1 MLTKLIAVS
10 LDLMKFLKQITYVS
24 TRFNVCCI
32 NAFSMSSVL
41 LHGKTLA
48 LAGYGTIGV
57 NLQIRPRD
65 FATQIV
71 ITLTSI
77 AQ

>member
-1 MLTKLIAVS
+1 
-10 LDLMKFLKQITYVS
+10 
-24 TRFNVCCI
+24 
-32 NAFSMSSVL
+32 MSSVL

-48 LAGYGTIGV
+48 LAGNGSIGV

-77 AQ
+77 AP